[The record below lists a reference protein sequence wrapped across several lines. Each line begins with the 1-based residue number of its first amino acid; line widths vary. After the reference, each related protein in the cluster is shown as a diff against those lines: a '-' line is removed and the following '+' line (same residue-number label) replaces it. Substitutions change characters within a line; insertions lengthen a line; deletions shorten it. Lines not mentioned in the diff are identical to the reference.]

1 MDMRFISRLASSRV
15 RWDLYPYCGGIY
27 APYCM
32 SFWHI
37 LPTVESVIHGQYGNP
52 GNPGNDIHFLVIPQE
67 RTVPITQRRSGDKS
81 REQ

>member
-1 MDMRFISRLASSRV
+1 MDMRFIFWHHRV
-15 RWDLYPYCGGIY
+15 YGGTYTPYCGGIY

-52 GNPGNDIHFLVIPQE
+52 GNPGNDIHFLVIPRE